1 MDNVTAISPMLK
13 LAEAADYLHVS
24 KAHLSNIL
32 NGKVAGVQPMR
43 SLRAGRR
50 ILIRQEWLDEW
61 IEATSRKAAV

>member
-1 MDNVTAISPMLK
+1 VYNLMTPSPLLK
-13 LAEAADYLHVS
+13 LGEAADYLHVS

-32 NGKVAGVQPMR
+32 NGKVAGVPPIR

-50 ILIRQEWLDEW
+50 ILIRREWIDEW